1 MHGEDDRG
9 RDSSEYSIGDLA
21 REFAVTTRT
30 IRFYEDE
37 GLLAPRRRGQTRVY
51 GPRDRV
57 RLRLILRGKRLGF
70 SIAEIRE
77 ILDMY
82 ESEPG
87 EAGQLRHL
95 VGRISERREQL
106 ERQRLDIDQTLADMA
121 EIEARCKQV
130 LVALEP
136 GERRSAHS

>member
-1 MHGEDDRG
+1 MSADGYEHR
-9 RDSSEYSIGDLA
+9 EYAIGDLA

-37 GLLAPRRRGQTRVY
+37 GLLTPERRGQARIY
-51 GPRDRV
+51 RARDRV

-70 SIAEIRE
+70 SLAEIRE

-82 ESEPG
+82 EAEPG

-95 VGRISERREQL
+95 IDKIGERRAALQ
-106 ERQRLDIDQTLADMA
+106 RQRADLDQTLADMA
-121 EIEARCKQV
+121 AIEARCAER
-130 LVALEP
+130 LAALTP
-136 GERRSAHS
+136 AGKRRAAP

>member
-1 MHGEDDRG
+1 MLSRMYGGDDIQ
-9 RDSSEYSIGDLA
+9 EFSIGDLA

-37 GLLAPRRRGQTRVY
+37 GLLAPQRRGQTRIY
-51 GPRDRV
+51 GPRERV

-95 VGRISERREQL
+95 VGKIAERREQL
-106 ERQRLDIDQTLADMA
+106 ERQRADIERMLADMA
-121 EIEARCKQV
+121 EIEARCKRT
-130 LVALEP
+130 LAALGP
-136 GERRSAHS
+136 ARRRARP

>member
-1 MHGEDDRG
+1 MSADGSEH
-9 RDSSEYSIGDLA
+9 SEYAIGDLA

-37 GLLAPRRRGQTRVY
+37 GLLAPERRGQARIY
-51 GPRDRV
+51 HARDRV

-70 SIAEIRE
+70 SLAEIRE

-95 VGRISERREQL
+95 IDRIAERRAVL
-106 ERQRLDIDQTLADMA
+106 RRQRADIDQTLADMA
-121 EIEARCKQV
+121 AIEARCAER
-130 LVALEP
+130 LAALAP
-136 GERRSAHS
+136 GAKRRAS

>member
-1 MHGEDDRG
+1 MVGGDG
-9 RDSSEYSIGDLA
+9 NSELSIGVLA
-21 REFAVTTRT
+21 REFGVTTRT
-30 IRFYEDE
+30 IRYYEDE
-37 GLLAPRRRGQTRVY
+37 GLLSPERRGQKRVY
-51 GPRDRV
+51 GPRERV

-95 VGRISERREQL
+95 VVKIGERRTAL
-106 ERQRLDIDQTLADMA
+106 ERQRADIDQTLADMA
-121 EIEARCKQV
+121 EIEARCEQTLAELK
-130 LVALEP
+130 P
-136 GERRSAHS
+136 GARRVS

>member
-1 MHGEDDRG
+1 MAGGNGNREL
-9 RDSSEYSIGDLA
+9 SIGVLA
-21 REFAVTTRT
+21 REFGVTTRT
-30 IRFYEDE
+30 IRYYEDE
-37 GLLAPRRRGQTRVY
+37 GLLSPERRGQKRVY
-51 GPRDRV
+51 GPRERV

-95 VGRISERREQL
+95 TAKIVERRAAL
-106 ERQRLDIDQTLADMA
+106 ERQRADIDQTLADMA
-121 EIEARCKQV
+121 EIEARCEQ
-130 LVALEP
+130 ALAELRP
-136 GERRSAHS
+136 GERRVS

>member
-1 MHGEDDRG
+1 MDGSEIA
-9 RDSSEYSIGDLA
+9 EYSIGDLA
-21 REFAVTTRT
+21 RELGVTTRT

-37 GLLAPRRRGQTRVY
+37 GLLAPERRGQTRIY
-51 GPRDRV
+51 GARDRV

-87 EAGQLRHL
+87 EEGQLRHL
-95 VGRISERREQL
+95 VGKIAERREQL
-106 ERQRLDIDQTLADMA
+106 ERQRVDIDQTLADMA
-121 EIEARCKQV
+121 VIEARCEER
-130 LVALEP
+130 LAALP
-136 GERRSAHS
+136 PARRSARR

>member
-1 MHGEDDRG
+1 MYGEEDEGRG
-9 RDSSEYSIGDLA
+9 ASEYSIGELA
-21 REFAVTTRT
+21 REFTVTTRT

-37 GLLAPRRRGQTRVY
+37 GLLAPERRGQARIY
-51 GPRDRV
+51 HPRDRV

-95 VGRISERREQL
+95 IERIAERRAAL
-106 ERQRLDIDQTLADMA
+106 RRQRADIDETLSDMA
-121 EIEARCKQV
+121 AIEARCADR
-130 LVALEP
+130 LAALGP
-136 GERRSAHS
+136 RKRRAS

>member
-1 MHGEDDRG
+1 
-9 RDSSEYSIGDLA
+9 
-21 REFAVTTRT
+21 
-30 IRFYEDE
+30 
-37 GLLAPRRRGQTRVY
+37 
-51 GPRDRV
+51 V

-95 VGRISERREQL
+95 IGKIAERRAAL
-106 ERQRLDIDQTLADMA
+106 ERQRADIDQTMADMA
-121 EIEARCKQV
+121 EIETRCER
-130 LVALEP
+130 ALAAMAP
-136 GERRSAHS
+136 ATRRAS

>member
-1 MHGEDDRG
+1 
-9 RDSSEYSIGDLA
+9 
-21 REFAVTTRT
+21 
-30 IRFYEDE
+30 
-37 GLLAPRRRGQTRVY
+37 
-51 GPRDRV
+51 V

-95 VGRISERREQL
+95 IERIAERRAAL
-106 ERQRLDIDQTLADMA
+106 RRQRADIDETLSDMA
-121 EIEARCKQV
+121 AIEARCADR
-130 LVALEP
+130 LAALGP
-136 GERRSAHS
+136 RKRRAS

>member
-1 MHGEDDRG
+1 MNSDG
-9 RDSSEYSIGDLA
+9 SEFAEYAIGDLA

-37 GLLAPRRRGQTRVY
+37 GLLAPERRGQTRIY

-70 SIAEIRE
+70 SLAEIRE

-87 EAGQLRHL
+87 ETGQLRHL
-95 VGRISERREQL
+95 IEKIAERRAALQ
-106 ERQRLDIDQTLADMA
+106 RQRADIDWMLADMA
-121 EIEARCKQV
+121 AIEARCAER
-130 LVALEP
+130 LAALAP
-136 GERRSAHS
+136 RGKRRVS

>member
-1 MHGEDDRG
+1 MADGDVNR
-9 RDSSEYSIGDLA
+9 EYSIGDLA

-30 IRFYEDE
+30 IRYYEDE
-37 GLLAPRRRGQTRVY
+37 ALLAPARRGQTRVY
-51 GPRDRV
+51 GPRERV

-82 ESEPG
+82 ETEPG

-95 VGRISERREQL
+95 VAKIAERRAALQ
-106 ERQRLDIDQTLADMA
+106 RQRADIDQTLADMA
-121 EIEARCKQV
+121 EIEARCEQT
-130 LVALEP
+130 LAALP
-136 GERRSAHS
+136 RGERRAL